1 MRYAGQSFELSV
13 PVETDLDDMVKVVKA
28 FEAVYELRYG
38 GTTTAPVEIVS
49 YRVAAWGLSD
59 KPVLPPVDA
68 TGRTMATAVLST
80 RTVVFDGATHSV
92 PVVDRERMPPGEA
105 VAGPAIIEE
114 AGSST
119 VVPPGWS
126 IELDW
131 IGCLV
136 LRRHDGSVQ

>member
-1 MRYAGQSFELSV
+1 M
-13 PVETDLDDMVKVVKA
+13 DKVVKA
-28 FEAVYELRYG
+28 FEAVYEQRYG

-49 YRVAAWGLSD
+49 YRIAAWGLCD
-59 KPVLPPVDA
+59 KPVLPPVEGA
-68 TGRTMATAVLST
+68 GRTMAAALVTT
-80 RTVVFDGATHSV
+80 RAVVFGGAGQVV
-92 PVVDRERMPPGEA
+92 PVFDRERMPTDEG

-126 IELDW
+126 VALDR

-136 LRRHDGSVQ
+136 LHRDDGSVQ

>member
-1 MRYAGQSFELSV
+1 V
-13 PVETDLDDMVKVVKA
+13 TTDLDDMAKIVKA

-38 GTTTAPVEIVS
+38 GTTTAPIEIVS

-68 TGRTMATAVLST
+68 TGRTLAAAVLGT
-80 RTVVFDGATHSV
+80 RTVVFDGAAHPG
-92 PVVDRERMPPGEA
+92 PVVDRERMPAGEA

-126 IELDW
+126 IELDRV
-131 IGCLV
+131 GCLV
-136 LRRHDGSVQ
+136 LRRDDGSVQ